1 MKFKFL
7 VAIIIIIFTTGVARS
22 QETLTVDQCVT
33 IALQQNPLIRSY
45 HQQYRASIARVRQAY
60 AFPQPE
66 ISLDY
71 DLQPKLFDIAGSDE
85 AYIGINQLIEFPGR
99 RYLRGKAASKEAKEF
114 SCDLELVRL
123 DLIYRVKKAFYEL
136 LLAKEEGKYA
146 EENVI
151 HAQDFLSKAREK
163 YDSGDVSRLEV
174 LRARVEA
181 AGAENLKKV
190 AMNRVKLAKSSLNF
204 VLARDKYRPIVIEG
218 SLKRLFPALDLDKL
232 AARSRQLRPEIK
244 KVRFALEREKLNRAR
259 AYLSYLPDFS
269 LGVSRHRIT
278 NEPTTWDVS
287 LSFQVPLFF
296 WQNKRGEIN
305 EAAANVAAKKE
316 ELTYTELSISLE
328 VENAFLNALS
338 FRDQIE
344 FFEKQVLQEAEE
356 VYNMSLIS
364 YKEGKIGSI
373 ELIQSRKTL
382 IELKQAYAGT
392 LFNYQSALA
401 ELEKFVGGPIEGG
414 KND

>member
-7 VAIIIIIFTTGVARS
+7 AIIILFTTGIARG
-22 QETLTVDQCVT
+22 QEPLTVDQCVT

-45 HQQYRASIARVRQAY
+45 QQQYRASIARVRRAY

-71 DLQPKLFDIAGSDE
+71 DLQPKLFDIANSDE
-85 AYIGINQLIEFPGR
+85 AYIGISQLIEFPGR
-99 RYLRGKAASKEAKEF
+99 RTLRGKAAGKEAKEF
-114 SCDLELVRL
+114 SCDLELARL
-123 DLIYRVKKAFYEL
+123 DLICRVKKAFYEL
-136 LLAKEEGKYA
+136 LLAKEERKYA

-190 AMNRVKLAKSSLNF
+190 AMNRIKLAKSRLNF
-204 VLARDKYRPIVIEG
+204 VLARDKYRPVEIAG
-218 SLKRLFPALDLDKL
+218 SLKGPFPALDLDRL
-232 AARSRQLRPEIK
+232 AAGAKQLRPEIK
-244 KVRFALEREKLNRAR
+244 KVRFALEREKLNRAQ
-259 AYLSYLPDFS
+259 AYLNYLPDFS

-278 NEPTTWDVS
+278 NEPATWDAS

-305 EAAANVAAKKE
+305 EAAANVAAKKA
-316 ELTYTELSISLE
+316 ELTYTEFSISLE
-328 VENAFLNALS
+328 VQNAFLNALS

-356 VYNMSLIS
+356 VYAMSLIS

-401 ELEKFVGGPIEGG
+401 ELEKFVGGTIEGE
-414 KND
+414 KK

>member
-1 MKFKFL
+1 MKFKHL
-7 VAIIIIIFTTGVARS
+7 AIIILFTAGIARG
-22 QETLTVDQCVT
+22 QETLTVGQCVT

-85 AYIGINQLIEFPGR
+85 AYIGISQLIEFPGR
-99 RYLRGKAASKEAKEF
+99 RILRGKAASKEAKEF
-114 SCDLELVRL
+114 SCDLEQARL
-123 DLIYRVKKAFYEL
+123 DLVYRVKKAFYEL
-136 LLAKEEGKYA
+136 LLAKEEEKFA
-146 EENVI
+146 EENVT
-151 HAQDFLSKAREK
+151 HARDFLSKAKEK

-190 AMNRVKLAKSSLNF
+190 AINRVKLAKSRLNF
-204 VLARDKYRPIVIEG
+204 VLARDKYRPVEIAG
-218 SLKRLFPALDLDKL
+218 SLKGPFPAFDLDRLTVRAK
-232 AARSRQLRPEIK
+232 QMRPEIK
-244 KVRFALEREKLNRAR
+244 KVRFALQREKLNRTQ
-259 AYLSYLPDFS
+259 AYLNVLPDFS

-305 EAAANVAAKKE
+305 EAAANVAAKNA
-316 ELTYTELSISLE
+316 ELTYTEFSISLE

-344 FFEKQVLQEAEE
+344 FFEKQVLREAEE
-356 VYNMSLIS
+356 VYAMSLIS

-401 ELEKFVGGPIEGG
+401 ELEKFVGGSIEGE

>member
-7 VAIIIIIFTTGVARS
+7 IAIILIFFIAGTARG

-33 IALQQNPLIRSY
+33 IALRQNPLIRSY
-45 HQQYRASIARVRQAY
+45 HHQYRASIARVRQAY

-71 DLQPKLFDIAGSDE
+71 DLQPKLFDIANSDE
-85 AYIGINQLIEFPGR
+85 AYIGISQLIEFPGR

-204 VLARDKYRPIVIEG
+204 VLARDKFRPINIVG

-305 EAAANVAAKKE
+305 EAAANVAAKKA

-364 YKEGKIGSI
+364 YKEGKIGGI

-401 ELEKFVGGPIEGG
+401 ELEKFVGGPLEGG